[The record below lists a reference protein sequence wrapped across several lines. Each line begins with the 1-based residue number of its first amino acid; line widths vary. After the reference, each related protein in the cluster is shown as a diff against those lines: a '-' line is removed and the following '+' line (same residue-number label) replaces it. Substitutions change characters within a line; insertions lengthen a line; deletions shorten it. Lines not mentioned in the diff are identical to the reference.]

1 MRKIITSLSKAL
13 CVATAVLVG
22 TSATASET
30 GKSCPQKLDNLPLA
44 TGYVLDG
51 PLQDKAILE
60 ADTAGTTADG
70 EFARWQVGYV
80 YAAGRQVTLDCRY
93 GGQAESHAVPIET
106 PVKKCMYRKSKK
118 HGVSLRCQ

>member
-1 MRKIITSLSKAL
+1 MRRVITSLSNAL
-13 CVATAVLVG
+13 CVAGAVLVA
-22 TSATASET
+22 TSATAGET
-30 GKSCPQKLDNLPLA
+30 LKSCPQKLGDLPLA

-51 PLQDKAILE
+51 PLQDKAVLE

-93 GGQAESHAVPIET
+93 GGQAESHAVLIET
-106 PVKKCMYRKSKK
+106 QVKKCMYRKSKK
-118 HGVSLRCQ
+118 HNVSLRCQ